1 MMELDHINIVKI
13 FSIYHDDLTYYI
25 VMEYIDGNP
34 LSLKFFDGMNEVTL
48 WNYTKQILE
57 AVNYAHQH

>member
-25 VMEYIDGNP
+25 IMEYVDGFP
-34 LSLKFFDGMNEVTL
+34 LSLQFFNGMNEFTL
-48 WNYTKQILE
+48 
-57 AVNYAHQH
+57 

>member
-25 VMEYIDGNP
+25 IMEFVDGKP
-34 LSLKFFDGMNEVTL
+34 LPQILFDG
-48 WNYTKQILE
+48 I
-57 AVNYAHQH
+57 